1 MKAPSSELLFYVAML
16 LGGAAYI
23 ALRLPTTAA
32 EYQAVA
38 VVLAVCVAAEAVLLL
53 VRFRWS
59 PEVFVAIA
67 LFLLGWGVV
76 RGVADGFTGTRLG
89 LTVGAVAAL
98 FAYPV
103 LRREVRVPATANAD
117 LSGAADPARDVERD
131 PASES
136 GGM

>member
-1 MKAPSSELLFYVAML
+1 MKAPSSELLFYAVML

-23 ALRLPTTAA
+23 AFRLPTTAA
-32 EYQAVA
+32 EYQTVAVA
-38 VVLAVCVAAEAVLLL
+38 LAVCVAAESVLLL

-59 PEVFVAIA
+59 PELFVVLA

-89 LTVGAVAAL
+89 LTAGAVAAL

-103 LRREVRVPATANAD
+103 LRREVRGRAAPSAEPFD
-117 LSGAADPARDVERD
+117 AADPARDAERD
-131 PASES
+131 ATPDRA
-136 GGM
+136 GM